1 MVGTG
6 KRAIAGL
13 AARWLGV
20 SLGLAVALTA
30 PAALADSG
38 RNRLHG
44 GALILRVASDIGFS
58 ATDRQIVSN
67 FFLRNTGYYS
77 SLPPGLRRQLVTKGR
92 LPPGIARKALPPGL
106 AGALPPAPQGYQR
119 MIVGPDVLLVEI
131 ATGIIFDIIRD
142 VVR

>member
-6 KRAIAGL
+6 NRAGAGL
-13 AARWLGV
+13 AAAWLGL

-30 PAALADSG
+30 PAAQADTGRKSG
-38 RNRLHG
+38 YG
-44 GALILRVASDIGFS
+44 GARVVTVAADLGFS

-67 FFLRNTGYYS
+67 FFLRNSGYYS

-106 AGALPPAPQGYQR
+106 SNALPPAPRGYQR
-119 MIVGPDVLLVEI
+119 MIVGPDVLLVET
-131 ATGIIFDIIRD
+131 ATGIILDIIRD